1 MPHINR
7 LFVAAPPQVG
17 LLSLSERLLVL
28 ALDADRAGLGVVSE
42 HLLHLASEV
51 LDHPDHLRT

>member
-1 MPHINR
+1 MTHITRLVVPTRPH
-7 LFVAAPPQVG
+7 AG
-17 LLSLSERLLVL
+17 LPSLSERLIVL
-28 ALDADRAGLGVVSE
+28 ALDADRAGLSVASE